1 MSIVYRKAKQ
11 KDISLLTKVRIKLI
25 EEDSG
30 KLSVQESAD
39 LIQGIKEY
47 VNKAMKAGTFFAY
60 MAFDKGA
67 LAGTCCINLY
77 SVLPGKKLPN
87 GKNAYLQNMYV
98 EPSYR
103 RMGIGK
109 KLVEL
114 AVDEARKKGHSRIEL
129 HSTKIGKCLFE
140 QCGFKNDI
148 RTLSYMVSN

>member
-39 LIQGIKEY
+39 LIQSIKEY

-140 QCGFKNDI
+140 RCGFTNDI